1 MPKRLLE
8 RVCGEYIAALAMA
21 LLAVVHLTG
30 IVAMGGPARLG
41 GQHSRAAHHATRA
54 QVLQPKANRA
64 PQGSGGAQTSGSQQA
79 GEVINAIPDEVVDR
93 QGATSAL
100 PLKVSDA
107 VYWQDVVRTLDQGR
121 VRIRLLDDSFLN
133 VGARS
138 SMKIIQH
145 DPGTQQTRIE
155 LTLGSLRGEVKKVTK
170 RGGNFEIQTP
180 TAVIGVV
187 GTVLEVEASETDT
200 RVHVLEG
207 KVRVRNR
214 DPKMKRQVIV
224 HEGDETHIARKM
236 PPAKPT
242 HSPDY
247 MKERLVAQEHHKMQL
262 AENKLQQKE
271 QKRQLGELKQVRPIP
286 RRSNS
291 SATPQLPDA
300 GIGIGKGTKHR

>member
-1 MPKRLLE
+1 
-8 RVCGEYIAALAMA
+8 
-21 LLAVVHLTG
+21 
-30 IVAMGGPARLG
+30 MGGPG
-41 GQHSRAAHHATRA
+41 GFVGQHGRAADHTTRA
-54 QVLQPKANRA
+54 LLHPEAKRA
-64 PQGSGGAQTSGSQQA
+64 PQAAGGAQTSGSQQA

-93 QGATSAL
+93 PGATSAL

-107 VYWQDVVRTLDQGR
+107 VYWQDVVRTLDEGR

-155 LTLGSLRGEVKKVTK
+155 LTLGSLRGEVKKLTK
-170 RGGNFEIQTP
+170 RNGNFEIQTP

-187 GTVLEVEASETDT
+187 GTVLDVEASETDT

-224 HEGDETHIARKM
+224 HEGDETHIARRM

-247 MKERLVAQEHHKMQL
+247 RKERLVAQEHHKLQL

-271 QKRQLGELKQVRPIP
+271 HKRQGRELQQVHPTT
-286 RRSNS
+286 RRNNRSVM
-291 SATPQLPDA
+291 PHVQEA
-300 GIGIGKGTKHR
+300 GMGKGSKHH

>member
-1 MPKRLLE
+1 
-8 RVCGEYIAALAMA
+8 
-21 LLAVVHLTG
+21 
-30 IVAMGGPARLG
+30 MGGPAG
-41 GQHSRAAHHATRA
+41 FVGQHSPAAAHATRA
-54 QVLQPKANRA
+54 LLLQSEANRA
-64 PQGSGGAQTSGSQQA
+64 PQASGGAQTSGSQQA

-155 LTLGSLRGEVKKVTK
+155 LTLGSLRGEVKKLTK
-170 RGGNFEIQTP
+170 RGGNFQIQTP

-214 DPKMKRQVIV
+214 DPKLKRQVIV
-224 HEGDETHIARKM
+224 HGGDETHIARSM
-236 PPAKPT
+236 PPARPT
-242 HSPDY
+242 HSLGY
-247 MKERLVAQEHHKMQL
+247 RNERLVAQEHHK
-262 AENKLQQKE
+262 LQQKE
-271 QKRQLGELKQVRPIP
+271 QKRKARELRQAHPTT
-286 RRSNS
+286 RRSNRS
-291 SATPQLPDA
+291 VMPHVQEA
-300 GIGIGKGTKHR
+300 GTGKGSKHH